1 MAEAPWTLRI
11 LSGVHAGAE
20 AALSEEEAVLG
31 RDDDCDFVLDDAGL
45 AGRHFSLRADAG
57 GVGLRVLDAD
67 RPVLVDGQSVAGSVA
82 LEPYQV
88 VAVGGLALAV
98 GPSDRPW
105 PDIALPAA
113 ASPGADAEPDDE
125 TAPADTERGAA
136 DAEPTPDDPAPAE
149 VAVAAGRR
157 RRWAAWAGT
166 AAAGLLVAGAVAWL
180 LLPRE
185 VDRHHEDAADTTR
198 TIRAIAAGHD
208 AVIDV
213 RTDDGAV
220 SVTGNV
226 DTEEARSELLAELA
240 GAGVRATVHITSTEQ
255 IAEFALAIL
264 DQSLNLDERNAVE
277 VAPVSGSP
285 GKLLISGYVRDEAA
299 LDRARA
305 ILERDVQEARGI
317 AYQVQTKADRLATL
331 RERLETARLGGRF
344 LVQEFADRIGL
355 FGALRSP
362 DELSD
367 LTELVARFNDEF
379 GGRPRLALAGTDSFL
394 GESTIDLDVRAVVL
408 GENIHVVL
416 HDGET
421 HGQGSRVADG
431 YAIRAITEH
440 YMLLE
445 RASDRIEDRASESEV
460 AYFIFEER

>member
-1 MAEAPWTLRI
+1 MADAPWTLRI

-57 GVGLRVLDAD
+57 GVRLRVLDAD
-67 RPVLVDGQSVAGSVA
+67 RPVLVDGQSVAESVA
-82 LEPYQV
+82 VEPYQV

-98 GPSDRPW
+98 GPSDRSW

-113 ASPGADAEPDDE
+113 ASPGTDAEPDE
-125 TAPADTERGAA
+125 GTAPADAESSPA

-149 VAVAAGRR
+149 VAAAAGR
-157 RRWAAWAGT
+157 RRWAAWAGI
-166 AAAGLLVAGAVAWL
+166 AAAGLLAAGAVAWL
-180 LLPRE
+180 LVPRE
-185 VDRHHEDAADTTR
+185 VDRHHEDPTDTTR
-198 TIRAIAAGHD
+198 TIREIAAGHD

-226 DTEEARSELLAELA
+226 DTEEARSDLLAELA

-317 AYQVQTKADRLATL
+317 TYQVQTKADRLATL

-367 LTELVARFNDEF
+367 LTELAARFNDDF
-379 GGRPRLALAGTDSFL
+379 GGRPRVALAGTDSFL

-408 GENIHVVL
+408 GDNIHVVL

-431 YAIRAITEH
+431 YAIRTITER

-445 RASDRIEDRASESEV
+445 RSSDRVEDRASSDLEM